1 MPVLQNLMEETVFQ
15 AIQDLATENVC
26 TCEQCRL
33 DIAAIA
39 LNNLPPRY
47 VVTPKGASYA
57 RADLLEMQKY
67 IDVIGA
73 VTKAINLVKEH
84 PRHNIKPVKKSG
96 S

>member
-1 MPVLQNLMEETVFQ
+1 
-15 AIQDLATENVC
+15 
-26 TCEQCRL
+26 
-33 DIAAIA
+33 
-39 LNNLPPRY
+39 